1 MFKCITLILKDCL
14 CYHRRQKLFAPK
26 AVKTYFR
33 RQKVADEVQIQQVSE
48 LLCCGVVS
56 GFMRRVWRG
65 RFQTQK
71 QTVSNTALLSCLLVS
86 KKQQHTHAK
95 DSRQPALLTRQSMW
109 PNCSTVTAIS
119 LCRDKRNQQMTN
131 THPQWMQ
138 ESLSEFSEIIMWS
151 SCDHVT
157 LSISDHTPTK
167 LHFTFMSSSLEM
179 SLLTNLHEPGPVL
192 LSSASKASPAA
203 PTRHVWSCRKTLH
216 PIIFLFIYAAKSEIV

>member
-65 RFQTQK
+65 RFQTHKQK
-71 QTVSNTALLSCLLVS
+71 VSNTALLSCLLVS
-86 KKQQHTHAK
+86 KKQQHTHKRLTPACVVDQAVDVTK
-95 DSRQPALLTRQSMW
+95 LLHCDCNQPLQRQEEPTNDKYTSAV
-109 PNCSTVTAIS
+109 NAGVT
-119 LCRDKRNQQMTN
+119 
-131 THPQWMQ
+131 
-138 ESLSEFSEIIMWS
+138 EFSEIIMWS

-179 SLLTNLHEPGPVL
+179 SLLTNLQEPGPVL

-203 PTRHVWSCRKTLH
+203 PTRHVWSFRKTLH

>member
-86 KKQQHTHAK
+86 KKQQHTHKRLTPACVVDQAVDVTK
-95 DSRQPALLTRQSMW
+95 LLHCDCNQPLQRQEEPTNDKYTSAV
-109 PNCSTVTAIS
+109 NAGVT
-119 LCRDKRNQQMTN
+119 LWV
-131 THPQWMQ
+131 QWDHHV
-138 ESLSEFSEIIMWS
+138 IMWLFPFQTIHS
-151 SCDHVT
+151 QSCT
-157 LSISDHTPTK
+157 SPLCLLPWRC
-167 LHFTFMSSSLEM
+167 HFWQTCKSL
-179 SLLTNLHEPGPVL
+179 V
-192 LSSASKASPAA
+192 
-203 PTRHVWSCRKTLH
+203 RSC
-216 PIIFLFIYAAKSEIV
+216 

>member
-71 QTVSNTALLSCLLVS
+71 QKVSNTALLSCLIVS
-86 KKQQHTHAK
+86 KKKQHTHTK

-109 PNCSTVTAIS
+109 PNCSTVTTIS

-131 THPQWMQ
+131 THPQWMR
-138 ESLSEFSEIIMWS
+138 ESLSSVRS
-151 SCDHVT
+151 SCDHHVIMWLFPFQT
-157 LSISDHTPTK
+157 IHPQSCTSPLCLLPWRCHSWQTCT
-167 LHFTFMSSSLEM
+167 SL
-179 SLLTNLHEPGPVL
+179 V
-192 LSSASKASPAA
+192 
-203 PTRHVWSCRKTLH
+203 RSC
-216 PIIFLFIYAAKSEIV
+216 

>member
-86 KKQQHTHAK
+86 KKQHTHTQKTHASLRCWPG
-95 DSRQPALLTRQSMW
+95 SRCDQTAPLWLQSASAETRGTNKWQIHIRSE
-109 PNCSTVTAIS
+109 
-119 LCRDKRNQQMTN
+119 CRS
-131 THPQWMQ
+131 H
-138 ESLSEFSEIIMWS
+138 SLSSVRS
-151 SCDHVT
+151 SCDHHVIMWLFPFQT
-157 LSISDHTPTK
+157 IHPQSCTSPLCLLPWRC
-167 LHFTFMSSSLEM
+167 HFWQTCTSL
-179 SLLTNLHEPGPVL
+179 V
-192 LSSASKASPAA
+192 
-203 PTRHVWSCRKTLH
+203 RSC
-216 PIIFLFIYAAKSEIV
+216 